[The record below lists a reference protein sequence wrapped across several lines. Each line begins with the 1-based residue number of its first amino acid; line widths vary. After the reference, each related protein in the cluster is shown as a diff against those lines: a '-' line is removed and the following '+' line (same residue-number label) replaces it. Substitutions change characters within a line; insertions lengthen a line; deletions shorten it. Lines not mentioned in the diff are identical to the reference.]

1 MIRYHHHHIL
11 RLPQSLLAWH
21 HCFLGIRPILQKSY
35 IFLTHKNQTG
45 PCTDMWWWWW
55 WFSSLHRM
63 HCLEE
68 RYFFW
73 INTLDTHAC
82 RVPCTE
88 RCIFAF
94 KQFNRI
100 HSYCMVI
107 RSNFN
112 IIVICLLILLVSFC
126 VKHEEKHVYIIMFV
140 TLQLSQA
147 SKERREFA
155 MKMKIIWRASSLH
168 FSV

>member
-45 PCTDMWWWWW
+45 PCTDVMMMMMMVML
-55 WFSSLHRM
+55 FTSQNALSR
-63 HCLEE
+63 
-68 RYFFW
+68 RAIFFW

-88 RCIFAF
+88 RCIFVF

-126 VKHEEKHVYIIMFV
+126 VKHEEKHMYILMFV
-140 TLQLSQA
+140 TLPLSPA

-155 MKMKIIWRASSLH
+155 MKMKII
-168 FSV
+168 